1 MRSRLGRM
9 ISYALCVAA
18 IISVFCIGAS
28 AYTYSSNLPG
38 NVSSLKVTVGGTAMP
53 LSRYPDGA
61 YYDPEKCYMTVAEQ
75 KAYGISAGSDI
86 YLRGWECVS
95 FARYVYA
102 ALFYKYPQD
111 ATMDNYLAY
120 SSGPSS
126 IYYRNVIKDTFGTN
140 TLSAGYTAA
149 NLKKL
154 ISNCQP
160 GAVMRVSGHS
170 MVIMGIFNDG
180 FVIYDANFS
189 SSNEVDVRSYTW
201 QGFINS
207 LGGRSIEAVQNPAY
221 HPGYTYTYDN
231 KIQGGGSEVYGV
243 DTSTAG
249 TYEVYNCSTL
259 NVRSAPTTAAS
270 SVGSITSGTKL
281 AVKGTHDG
289 WALIDYNGVE
299 RWVNFSY
306 LKAASAEL
314 TVTFDA
320 AGGTATETTHSYQVG
335 SLFATLPTA
344 TKTDCTFLGWYYGN
358 TQYTAGSTVPAGT
371 TLKLTAH
378 WGVMGF
384 TDVLDTMWYASYVA
398 KGVKYGLIMQDTKFN
413 PNTDATRAQFVT
425 VLAREYQRE
434 TGKDYDTGSLGSS
447 VFRDLVPNA
456 YYDKAIAWAYQNQIT
471 SGISEGVFG
480 PNQSVKREQIA
491 TFLYRY
497 AKAIG
502 MIQGEYSGKT
512 LIYNYNDGAK
522 VSKYAATAMSWAI
535 DAGLIQGDTHGNL
548 NPQKSARRSEMVTI
562 MTRFIDY
569 LTANYSGEY
578 LEMPA
583 VADNADAQP
592 EEAAAAED
600 SAAAP
605 DAAVSDETPA
615 EGAEAPAAD
624 ADDDAPVETAV
635 PSEEATEAPEAP
647 LDE

>member
-28 AYTYSSNLPG
+28 AYTYSSNLPS

-53 LSRYPDGA
+53 LARYPDGA

-75 KAYGISAGSDI
+75 KTYGISAGTDI

-140 TLSAGYTAA
+140 SLSAGYTAA

-207 LGGRSIEAVQNPAY
+207 LGGRSIDAVQTPTY

-231 KIQGGGSEVYGV
+231 TIQGGGSDVYGV

-270 SVGSITSGTKL
+270 SVGTITSGTKL
-281 AVKGTHDG
+281 TVKGTHDG

-299 RWVNFSY
+299 RWVNFGY
-306 LKAASAEL
+306 LKATTAEL

-320 AGGTATETTHSYQVG
+320 AGGTATETTHTYQVG
-335 SLFATLPTA
+335 SLFSTLPTA
-344 TKTDCTFLGWYYGN
+344 TKTDCKFLGWYNGN
-358 TQYTAGSTVPAGT
+358 TLYTAGSTVPAGT
-371 TLKLTAH
+371 ALTLTAH

-384 TDVLDTMWYASYVA
+384 TDVLDTMWYAPYVA
-398 KGVKYGLIMQDTKFN
+398 KGVQYGLIMQDTKFN
-413 PNTDATRAQFVT
+413 PNNNATRAQFVT

-434 TGKDYDTGSLGSS
+434 TGKNYDTGSLGSS
-447 VFRDLVPNA
+447 VFRDLTPNA

-471 SGISEGVFG
+471 SGISDGVFG

-522 VSKYAATAMSWAI
+522 VSKYATTAMSWAI

-548 NPQKSARRSEMVTI
+548 NPQNPARRSEMVTI

-578 LEMPA
+578 LEMP
-583 VADNADAQP
+583 VVTDEETEAQ
-592 EEAAAAED
+592 EAAEAED
-600 SAAAP
+600 GTA
-605 DAAVSDETPA
+605 SDTETAEETPA
-615 EGAEAPAAD
+615 EEPASLETDAE
-624 ADDDAPVETAV
+624 DDATAAAAS
-635 PSEEATEAPEAP
+635 SEEASEVSEAP